1 MAKTVQKLQKTFD
14 MKHLIGS
21 WVEKNISG
29 LPPAKIFICN
39 TGLRTGSV
47 RLSSGWAGDHY
58 RLHFSNW
65 VRLSQI
71 SARADIAS
79 LVLSLSPAHILSET
93 SPLIS
98 PESAFNSLKFI
109 LIKNNL

>member
-1 MAKTVQKLQKTFD
+1 
-14 MKHLIGS
+14 MKHLIGIPA
-21 WVEKNISG
+21 EKNISG

-39 TGLRTGSV
+39 TGLRTGSG
-47 RLSSGWAGDHY
+47 RLSSGRASKG
-58 RLHFSNW
+58 LGSLSPTFSNW

-79 LVLSLSPAHILSET
+79 LVLSLSLWLT
-93 SPLIS
+93 SYLRHHPQSLPR
-98 PESAFNSLKFI
+98 PESAFNSLKLI